1 MSTRIDKEDFLD
13 TMGIAAYAIVSINE
27 GKREIFAKVEYDKYY
42 ALGQPTFIDVS
53 DDKNGNHV
61 YLGKYL
67 DDENTQYYYHE
78 PQAGHATLN
87 NEREYSNPW
96 FTIESS
102 NPSLESIEIMF
113 LQPIEFD

>member
-1 MSTRIDKEDFLD
+1 MSTRIDKDEFLD
-13 TMGIAAYAIVSINE
+13 VMSEAAYAIVSINE
-27 GKREIFAKVEYDKYY
+27 GEREIFAKVDYDMYY
-42 ALGQPTFIDVS
+42 ALSQPTFIDVS
-53 DDKNGNHV
+53 DYKNGNHV

-78 PQAGHATLN
+78 PRAGHATLN
-87 NEREYSNPW
+87 NEREFSNPL

-102 NPSLESIEIMF
+102 NPSMEHLEIMF

>member
-1 MSTRIDKEDFLD
+1 MSTKIDKEEFLD
-13 TMGIAAYAIVSINE
+13 TMGIAAYAIVSINGGE
-27 GKREIFAKVEYDKYY
+27 REIFAKVDYDVYY
-42 ALGQPTFIDVS
+42 ALSQPKFIDVS
-53 DDKNGNHV
+53 DESHSNHV

-87 NEREYSNPW
+87 NEREFSNPL

-102 NPSLESIEIMF
+102 NPSLEPLEIMF